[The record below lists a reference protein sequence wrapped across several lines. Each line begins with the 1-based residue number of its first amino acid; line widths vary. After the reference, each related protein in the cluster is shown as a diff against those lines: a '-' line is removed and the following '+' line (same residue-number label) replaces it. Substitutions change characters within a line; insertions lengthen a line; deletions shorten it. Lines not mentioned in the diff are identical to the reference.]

1 MQAKKCFI
9 PFSSGIIPNRS
20 LLSLILV
27 KSDFYYFAL
36 FSDGFIFDF
45 HLCNLLKEKSV
56 DTLNTVFL
64 LG

>member
-9 PFSSGIIPNRS
+9 PFSSSITPNRS
-20 LLSLILV
+20 LLSLILL
-27 KSDFYYFAL
+27 KSDFYYFAF

-64 LG
+64 LR

>member
-9 PFSSGIIPNRS
+9 PFSSSIIPNRS